1 MNCQLL
7 KQVRVIDPVSKRDQI
22 ADVLVMDGYI
32 KTIEF
37 YINDYPENTHIINS
51 EGLILGPGLVDL
63 YSHSGEPGF
72 EERETLNTLL
82 NASAAGGFTRLA
94 ILPNT
99 IPAIDNPATVTL
111 LKERSRKVSINSGFS
126 LPNLHFWGAF
136 TQEVASQNMTEFSE
150 LANAGVV
157 GFADG
162 QPLQNLALLRR
173 ILEYLKPLN
182 KPLAFYPCD
191 HTLVV
196 NGVMREGNDS
206 ILSGL
211 PGIPDYAET
220 AALAA
225 ILELV
230 EVTQTPIHIM
240 RVSTARSVELIA
252 QAKARNLPI
261 TASTTWMHL
270 LLNTTSINRIWNQP
284 LEDAETLENLTVVN
298 SIPLPYD
305 PNLRLDPPLGNPA
318 DQQALIQGIE
328 TGVIDAIAI
337 DHTPYSYEEKTVAF
351 SDAPPGAI
359 GLELALPLLWKTF
372 VESGQWSALDLWRVL
387 SSQPALCLQQTPPSI
402 QPDQPTEMILF
413 DPQQPWIVNANTL
426 KSRSINT
433 PWAGQKITGRVI
445 QSWSPQTTK

>member
-1 MNCQLL
+1 MVGQLL

-22 ADVLVMDGYI
+22 ADVLVIDGYI
-32 KTIEF
+32 KTIES
-37 YINDYPENTHIINS
+37 YINDYPENTQILNR

-72 EERETLNTLL
+72 EERESLNSLL
-82 NASAAGGFTRLA
+82 NAAAAGGFTRLA

-99 IPAIDNPATVTL
+99 IPAIDHPATVTL
-111 LKERSRKVSINSGFS
+111 LKERSRNLCINSGFS
-126 LPNLHFWGAF
+126 VPNLYFWGAL
-136 TQEVASQNMTEFSE
+136 TEEVASQKMTELSE
-150 LANAGVV
+150 LSNAGVV

-182 KPLAFYPCD
+182 KPLALYPCD
-191 HTLVV
+191 RTLVV
-196 NGVMREGNDS
+196 NGVMREGHDS

-225 ILELV
+225 LLELV
-230 EVTQTPIHIM
+230 EVTRTPVHIM

-261 TASTTWMHL
+261 TASTTWIHL
-270 LLNTTSINRIWNQP
+270 LLNTTAISRVWNQP
-284 LEDAETLENLTVVN
+284 LEDTDSLENPTLMN

-305 PNLRLDPPLGNPA
+305 PNLRLDPPLGNPW
-318 DQQALIQGIE
+318 DHQALIQGIE

-351 SDAPPGAI
+351 SDAPPGSI

-372 VESGQWSALDLWRVL
+372 VESGHWSALDLWRVL
-387 SSQPALCLQQTPPSI
+387 SCQPALCLQQTPHSI
-402 QPDQPTEMILF
+402 QPNQPAEMILF

-426 KSRSINT
+426 KSLSINT
-433 PWAGQKITGRVI
+433 PWLGQKITGRVV
-445 QSWSPQTTK
+445 QSWSP

>member
-1 MNCQLL
+1 MVGQLL

-22 ADVLVMDGYI
+22 ADVLVIDGYI
-32 KTIEF
+32 KTIES
-37 YINDYPENTHIINS
+37 YINDYPENTQIINS

-72 EERETLNTLL
+72 EERESLNSLL
-82 NASAAGGFTRLA
+82 NAAAAGGFTRLA

-111 LKERSRKVSINSGFS
+111 LKERSRNVCINSGFS
-126 LPNLHFWGAF
+126 VPNLYFWGAL
-136 TQEVASQNMTEFSE
+136 TQEVASQQMTELSE
-150 LANAGVV
+150 LSNAGVV

-182 KPLAFYPCD
+182 KPLALYPCD
-191 HTLVV
+191 RTLVV
-196 NGVMREGNDS
+196 NGVMREGHDS
-206 ILSGL
+206 ILCGL

-220 AALAA
+220 AALATL
-225 ILELV
+225 LELV
-230 EVTQTPIHIM
+230 EVTRTPVHIM

-270 LLNTTSINRIWNQP
+270 LLNTTAINRVWNQP
-284 LEDAETLENLTVVN
+284 LEDIEPLENQTLVN
-298 SIPLPYD
+298 AIPLPYD
-305 PNLRLDPPLGNPA
+305 PNLRLDPPLGNPS
-318 DQQALIQGIE
+318 DHQALIQGIE

-351 SDAPPGAI
+351 SDAPPGSI

-372 VESGQWSALDLWRVL
+372 VESGRWSALDLWRVL
-387 SSQPALCLQQTPPSI
+387 SCQPALCLQQTPHSI
-402 QPDQPTEMILF
+402 QPNQPAEMILF

-433 PWAGQKITGRVI
+433 PWSGQKITGRVV
-445 QSWSPQTTK
+445 QSWSP

>member
-1 MNCQLL
+1 MVGQLL

-22 ADVLVMDGYI
+22 ADVLVIDGYI
-32 KTIEF
+32 KTIES
-37 YINDYPENTHIINS
+37 YINDYPENTEVIDC

-72 EERETLNTLL
+72 EERETLNSLL
-82 NASAAGGFTRLA
+82 NAAASGGFTRLA

-111 LKERSRKVSINSGFS
+111 LKERSRKVSVNSGFS
-126 LPNLHFWGAF
+126 LPNLYFWGAL
-136 TQEVASQNMTEFSE
+136 TQEVASQQMTELSE
-150 LANAGVV
+150 LANTGVV

-182 KPLAFYPCD
+182 KPLALYPCD
-191 HTLVV
+191 CTLVV
-196 NGVMREGNDS
+196 NGVMREGHDS

-220 AALAA
+220 AALATL
-225 ILELV
+225 LELV
-230 EVTQTPIHIM
+230 EVTRTPVHIM

-270 LLNTTSINRIWNQP
+270 LLNTTAISRVWNQP
-284 LEDAETLENLTVVN
+284 LEDIEPLENQTLVHA
-298 SIPLPYD
+298 IPLPYD
-305 PNLRLDPPLGNPA
+305 PNLRLDPPLGNPP
-318 DQQALIQGIE
+318 DHQALIQGIE

-351 SDAPPGAI
+351 SDAPPGSI

-372 VESGQWSALDLWRVL
+372 VESRRWSALDLWRVL
-387 SSQPALCLQQTPPSI
+387 SCQPALCLQQTPHSI
-402 QPDQPTEMILF
+402 QPDQPAEMILF

-426 KSRSINT
+426 NSRSINT
-433 PWAGQKITGRVI
+433 PWSGQKITGRVI
-445 QSWSPQTTK
+445 QSWAP

>member
-32 KTIEF
+32 KTIES

-252 QAKARNLPI
+252 QAKARHLPI

-284 LEDAETLENLTVVN
+284 LEDAKTLENLTVVN

-305 PNLRLDPPLGNPA
+305 PNLRLDPPLGNPS
-318 DQQALIQGIE
+318 DQKALIQGIE

-402 QPDQPTEMILF
+402 QPDQPAEMILF
-413 DPQQPWIVNANTL
+413 DPQQPSIVNANTL

-433 PWAGQKITGRVI
+433 PWLGQKITGRVI
-445 QSWSPQTTK
+445 KTWCPT